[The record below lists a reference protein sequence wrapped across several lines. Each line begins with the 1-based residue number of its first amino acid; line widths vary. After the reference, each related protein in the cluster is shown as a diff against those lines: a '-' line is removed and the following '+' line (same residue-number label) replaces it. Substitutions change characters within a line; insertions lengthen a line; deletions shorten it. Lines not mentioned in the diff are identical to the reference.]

1 VNRSVSGTPPKAR
14 RRLRIDFFW
23 RSFFLI
29 GLLVLG
35 STLVWLQIFLTQEYE
50 PGVVRN
56 AHQIASMVNLTRN
69 ALGNADDSARV
80 SLVRMLS
87 EEEDVRLFPRE
98 PDDVI
103 EAFGDNRLEH
113 KLAAVL
119 IGRLGEGTPLASS
132 VNGQSGLWIGFDIGQ
147 ERYWLQM
154 NPSRLQPDGSSWL
167 ILLALT
173 LGVSLLGAAWIASRL
188 NSPLRWLLQATAHVR
203 EGQFEAARLF
213 EDVSTR
219 EVRAVNKGFNRMVDR
234 LANLEQERTL
244 MLAGISHDLRTPLA
258 RLRLETEMSVPD
270 PEARQLMAADIA
282 QVDDIIGK
290 FLDYARPERV
300 TLEPVAL
307 AAIISRSITPWRNN
321 PRLEFRVD
329 ADDSLHVQADAVE
342 LGRVLSNLIENARRH
357 GQSPA
362 DGVTRLEIVARQ
374 HEGWVLL
381 RVRDQGPGVSEEVL
395 KHLTQP
401 FYRADT
407 ARTGATGSGLGL
419 AIVER
424 AVQRMGGTFSIFNNS
439 AGGLMALMKLRMAS
453 AEQAH

>member
-1 VNRSVSGTPPKAR
+1 
-14 RRLRIDFFW
+14 
-23 RSFFLI
+23 
-29 GLLVLG
+29 
-35 STLVWLQIFLTQEYE
+35 
-50 PGVVRN
+50 
-56 AHQIASMVNLTRN
+56 
-69 ALGNADDSARV
+69 
-80 SLVRMLS
+80 
-87 EEEDVRLFPRE
+87 
-98 PDDVI
+98 
-103 EAFGDNRLEH
+103 
-113 KLAAVL
+113 
-119 IGRLGEGTPLASS
+119 
-132 VNGQSGLWIGFDIGQ
+132 
-147 ERYWLQM
+147 M

-167 ILLALT
+167 ILLGLT
-173 LGVSLLGAAWIASRL
+173 LGVSLLGAAWIARRL

-203 EGQFEAARLF
+203 EGQFEAARLR

-270 PEARQLMAADIA
+270 LEARQLMAADIA

-290 FLDYARPERV
+290 FLDYARPEGV
-300 TLEPVAL
+300 HLEPVVL

-321 PRLEFRVD
+321 PRMEFRVEAAED
-329 ADDSLHVQADAVE
+329 LCVQADAVE
-342 LGRVLSNLIENARRH
+342 LGRVLSNLIENARRY

-374 HEGWVLL
+374 HEGWALL
-381 RVRDQGPGVSEEVL
+381 RVRDQGPGVPEEVL

-407 ARTGATGSGLGL
+407 ARTGAMGSGLGL
-419 AIVER
+419 AIAER

-439 AGGLMALMKLRMAS
+439 AGGLMALMRLRLVKPEEAS
-453 AEQAH
+453 